1 MVSHIPKGGIFM
13 KTIMT
18 KIEKLFTNA
27 TSEEE
32 KARRAMHRAWQKERE
47 KAAQYGPHHVQE
59 IDAIFSRAGI

>member
-1 MVSHIPKGGIFM
+1 M
-13 KTIMT
+13 KSL
-18 KIEKLFTNA
+18 KRVFENLFTNA

>member
-1 MVSHIPKGGIFM
+1 
-13 KTIMT
+13 MT

>member
-1 MVSHIPKGGIFM
+1 M
-13 KTIMT
+13 KSL
-18 KIEKLFTNA
+18 KRVFVNLFTTA

-59 IDAIFSRAGI
+59 IDAIFSRAGL

>member
-1 MVSHIPKGGIFM
+1 M

-32 KARRAMHRAWQKERE
+32 KAIRAMNRE
-47 KAAQYGPHHVQE
+47 WTKQREAAARFGPHHVQE
-59 IDAIFSRAGI
+59 IDAIFSRNGL